1 MGVSSVGR
9 LIAANFTRRTRQ
21 VAALG
26 TGLRLLATE
35 IDYAATP
42 LPLALERVAR
52 SLEPPVA
59 DIFRCTAAGL
69 GKKGDILA
77 AEAWSQALARVYPQT
92 SLHDRE
98 LSILGDLGPAL
109 GVSGRQDQL
118 RHLNLAIERVRMEE
132 DTARGEEARGMRL
145 WSYLGY
151 LGGILLAILFL

>member
-1 MGVSSVGR
+1 MGR
-9 LIAANFTRRTRQ
+9 LIAANFARRTRQ

-35 IDYAATP
+35 IDYGATP

-52 SLEPPVA
+52 SLDPPVA
-59 DIFRCTAAGL
+59 DIFRFTAKDL
-69 GKKGDILA
+69 QNKGETLTV
-77 AEAWSQALARVYPQT
+77 EAWSQALTRVYPRT

-98 LSILGDLGPAL
+98 LAILGDLGPAL

-132 DTARGEEARGMRL
+132 TTARTQEAKGVHL

-151 LGGILLAILFL
+151 LGGILLGILFL